1 MPLFFSPGSLDAEGR
16 EFLASRFL
24 SIPEA
29 IKRGC
34 ASCDGYMHF
43 AFTRNGE
50 IVRWKSRA
58 MSNKKMQTY
67 NYIDDK
73 LKDTFKMPFFSQFKG
88 STSDY
93 LIITEGEFDC
103 IALAQL
109 GASNCVSLPSGAGS
123 IESAIR
129 NNYEFLQQ
137 FKLIY
142 IATDMDSP
150 GEEAAKKAEKLISP
164 LRYRRLVLPC
174 KDANEWIIKNPEVDM
189 TDLQLL
195 MQNARRIDNPA
206 ITDGT
211 DFSSDYYDP
220 VDLGVKFGVE
230 KLDAILG
237 GMRKGEVT
245 VLCGD
250 TGSGKTSF
258 ALYLMKMLAEKG
270 KGVWINSFEMN
281 PKTIHRKMASLILKK
296 KMKFDAFSDE
306 DRKSCKD
313 YYDVYKVF
321 LNISNS
327 NVRLAQLRNLFEQA
341 SYVYNIDYVLLDHL
355 DYLYESDGKNTSE
368 AITEA
373 MRCIHEL
380 AMEFQMGIILVVH
393 PKQLPEGQEV
403 GMSDL
408 KGSSG
413 IKQYADNVVIITRMD
428 RLDPLDLLRVK
439 IRVCKNRLCGFER
452 FFYMRYVPEFDSYA
466 EGLVG
471 V

>member
-1 MPLFFSPGSLDAEGR
+1 MRWLHAFCIYPQWRNRSLE
-16 EFLASRFL
+16 
-24 SIPEA
+24 
-29 IKRGC
+29 
-34 ASCDGYMHF
+34 
-43 AFTRNGE
+43 
-50 IVRWKSRA
+50 VKSYE
-58 MSNKKMQTY
+58 QQE
-67 NYIDDK
+67 K

-380 AMEFQMGIILVVH
+380 AME
-393 PKQLPEGQEV
+393 LPEGQEV